1 MKIRADRRGKLRL
14 AFVFGWA
21 ALLLLVFAANVPAA
35 EVVEARVASDEAEFR
50 VVRVAGGLQNPWSV
64 AFLPDGRA
72 LVSERPGRLQLLQ
85 DGRWTQIE
93 GLPEITA
100 VGQGGLLD
108 IALHPQYERNGWI
121 YFSHAGGSRSNMGTR
136 ISRARLS
143 GTRLRDVETIFVMQP
158 GSGAGQHFGSR
169 LVFLPDGTLLF
180 TIGDRGSR
188 GRAQDLGD
196 HAGSTLRIND
206 DGSIPADNPFVRRA
220 GALPE
225 IYTYGNR
232 NAQGMAVQPGTGLV
246 WQHEHGPRG
255 GDEVNIIE
263 GGRNYG
269 WPLITYGEE
278 YFGGEIGGTARP
290 GLEQPLIYWV
300 PSIAPSGMAFY
311 TGSDFPGWKG
321 DLFVGALVGKHL
333 RRLEIEGRRIVR
345 QEVLLLD
352 TLGRI
357 RDVRQGPD
365 GYLYLLTDARDGGL
379 YRLEPVGGRVA
390 LAASSGR

>member
-1 MKIRADRRGKLRL
+1 MSLTNNSSRRPRGGS
-14 AFVFGWA
+14 AFYFAA
-21 ALLLLVFAANVPAA
+21 ALFLLVGPALSA
-35 EVVEARVASDEAEFR
+35 SEVVAPRVVSEEETFR
-50 VVRVAGGLQNPWSV
+50 VVKVTGGLENPWAM
-64 AFLPDGRA
+64 AFLPDGRV
-72 LVSERPGRLQLLQ
+72 LVSERPGRLQLL
-85 DGRWTQIE
+85 DGGERTE
-93 GLPEITA
+93 VRGLPDITA

-121 YFSHAGGSRSNMGTR
+121 YFSHSGGSRGSMGTR
-136 ISRARLS
+136 ISRARLRGS
-143 GTRLRDVETIFVMQP
+143 RLTDVQTIFGMQG

-169 LVFLPDGTLLF
+169 LAFLPDGTLLF
-180 TIGDRGSR
+180 TIGDRGAR
-188 GRAQDLGD
+188 DRAQDLGD

-206 DGSIPADNPFVRRA
+206 DGSIPADNPFVGRA

-263 GGRNYG
+263 AGKNYG

-278 YFGGEIGGTARP
+278 YFGGKIGDTAKR
-290 GLEQPLIYWV
+290 GLEQPLLYWT
-300 PSIAPSGMAFY
+300 PSIAPSGMAYY
-311 TGSDFPGWKG
+311 TASAFPNWKG
-321 DLFVGALVGKHL
+321 DLFVGALAGRHL
-333 RRLEIEGRRIVR
+333 RRLEVEGRRVVR

-365 GYLYLLTDARDGGL
+365 GYLYLLTDERDGAL
-379 YRLEPVGGRVA
+379 YRLEPA
-390 LAASSGR
+390 E